1 MKPPVSA
8 DLSTLPDA
16 PSESPYINEPPDDD
30 EVLLAQATDI
40 LEPQSYKQALK
51 SPDSPEWQKAMDD
64 ELQSLRENEVYEIVP
79 RPRGQKIV
87 DSRWVFKVKSNAEGN
102 LERYKARL
110 AAKGYL
116 QTEGVDYD
124 EIFSPIVRFNSL

>member
-1 MKPPVSA
+1 MKPLVSA

-16 PSESPYINEPPDDD
+16 SFESPYINEPPDDD

-40 LEPQSYKQALK
+40 LEPQGYKQALK

-64 ELQSLRENEVYEIVP
+64 ELQSLRENKVYEIVP
-79 RPRGQKIV
+79 RPRSQKIV

-110 AAKGYL
+110 VAKGYS

-124 EIFSPIVRFNSL
+124 EIFSPVVRFDSL

>member
-8 DLSTLPDA
+8 DISTLPDTS
-16 PSESPYINEPPDDD
+16 PESPYINEPPDDD
-30 EVLLAQATDI
+30 EVLLAQAMDI

-51 SPDSPEWQKAMDD
+51 SPNSPEWQKAMDD
-64 ELQSLRENEVYEIVP
+64 NLQSLRENEIYAIVP

-102 LERYKARL
+102 LKYYKA
-110 AAKGYL
+110 
-116 QTEGVDYD
+116 
-124 EIFSPIVRFNSL
+124 